1 MPEQE
6 IIPPRGPGFQPGHER
21 YGGRKPGQI
30 GRHARLLKELILMA
44 AELEGSDGEG
54 RDGLLGYLRKI
65 AREDMRVFA
74 MLLGRVLPLQVE
86 TKNDQRETVVCRSV
100 EEIRADLE
108 ARGISIE
115 AIKRVLCQPMDDDE

>member
-1 MPEQE
+1 MPDQE

-65 AREDMRVFA
+65 AREDLRVFCDA
-74 MLLGRVLPLQVE
+74 ARPCLASAGRDQERHARNCRLQ
-86 TKNDQRETVVCRSV
+86 
-100 EEIRADLE
+100 IY
-108 ARGISIE
+108 
-115 AIKRVLCQPMDDDE
+115 

>member
-65 AREDMRVFA
+65 AQKIFGCLRF
-74 MLLGRVLPLQVE
+74 VLAVSYL
-86 TKNDQRETVVCRSV
+86 CRSRPRTIN
-100 EEIRADLE
+100 EKPLSTDLL
-108 ARGISIE
+108 
-115 AIKRVLCQPMDDDE
+115 KRYAQT